1 MHVYNLTAVIE
12 KEVFPQW
19 AEWIKNTYLPQIKNN
34 SKITEIHFFEVLVQN
49 PEKTI
54 AIHHGATS
62 EADLRHFITDD
73 IPELMQKCATTFGD
87 KVLLF
92 GTELT
97 EIFM

>member
-34 SKITEIHFFEVLVQN
+34 SKITEIRFFEVLVQN
-49 PEKTI
+49 SEKTI

-62 EADLRHFITDD
+62 QENLHHFMTNEMPD
-73 IPELMQKCATTFGD
+73 LMQKCTEKFGD
-87 KVLLF
+87 KVLMF

-97 EIFM
+97 EIFI